1 MKKAIAILVF
11 IAATTS
17 TIGQN
22 QLHVKGGPTFSTFL
36 FRNSESDRDESLKH
50 LNTSYFGVSYDML
63 FGEKHLIRPEI
74 AYKQAGAR
82 SDLNNIPLRW
92 ELNYLDINV
101 SYSFQLYAWEKVQL
115 YMGLGPAMSIL
126 MGGEQQIGDRVYDV
140 VEEESLKRIDFGVN
154 FMAHSKFLISENLYL
169 TLEYRYGLGIL
180 QIESNVDQPDEQT
193 SRNRY
198 HAVLAGL
205 AFNL

>member
-1 MKKAIAILVF
+1 MKKTIVF
-11 IAATTS
+11 ALFIFATQFA
-17 TIGQN
+17 IGQH
-22 QLHVKGGPTFSTFL
+22 QLHIKGGPTFSTFL
-36 FRNSESDRDESLKH
+36 FKNSESDRDESLKH
-50 LNTSYFGVSYDML
+50 INTSYFGVSYDLL
-63 FGEKHLIRPEI
+63 FGDKHLVRPEI
-74 AYKQAGAR
+74 AYRSSGAR

-115 YMGLGPAMSIL
+115 YMGLGPSMGIL

-140 VEEESLKRIDFGVN
+140 VEEESLKRIDFGFN
-154 FMAHSKFLISENLYL
+154 FMGHSKFLISENLFL
-169 TLEYRYGLGIL
+169 TLEYRYGLGVL
-180 QIESNVDQPDEQT
+180 QVESNVNQPEEQT

-198 HAVLAGL
+198 HAILAGL